1 MEDVVLFTRQRGEAS
16 TASEQEALE
25 EQIRV
30 IEAFARR
37 EQLRIVDRVV
47 KVGIGAGEMFQEF
60 AAYLREHTGVRAIIT
75 HSTHRLSRR
84 WDELEE
90 TIRDRGLKIYVAS
103 EQVVLTANGSR
114 PMHTENSRRLPLGYR
129 VVDGNPVIDSP
140 NDSAV
145 REAFRLYVPDGEPD
159 GES

>member
-1 MEDVVLFTRQRGEAS
+1 MEDVVLFVRQGNIPSTEKVEVTLEA
-16 TASEQEALE
+16 
-25 EQIRV
+25 QISV
-30 IEAFARR
+30 IEAVARR

-47 KVGIGAGEMFQEF
+47 RVGIGAGEMFQEF

-75 HSTHRLSRR
+75 HSTHRLSRK
-84 WDELEE
+84 WNELEKI
-90 TIRDRGLKIYVAS
+90 IRDRGLKIYVAS
-103 EQVVLTANGSR
+103 EQVVLTANGLR